1 MKSKNRSFGDIYDV
15 FAFRITV
22 EKVEECYKVL
32 GIIHNVFSPISGK
45 FKDYI
50 AVPKMNGYQALHT
63 VVMTFDLSLI
73 HI

>member
-1 MKSKNRSFGDIYDV
+1 MRAKQKSFADIYDV
-15 FAFRITV
+15 FAFRVTV
-22 EKVEECYKVL
+22 EKVEDCYKVL

-50 AVPKMNGYQALHT
+50 AVP
-63 VVMTFDLSLI
+63 LSLI